1 MMPDRKPPH
10 EQLTVKDNGLTST
23 QEVLYQ
29 QEFKKAD
36 QATQKNN
43 SRKKWKINHS
53 IEPSCAK
60 GAQGGFFYFIIE
72 RNNFI

>member
-1 MMPDRKPPH
+1 MPDRKPPH

-36 QATQKNN
+36 QVTQKNN
-43 SRKKWKINHS
+43 SRKK
-53 IEPSCAK
+53 
-60 GAQGGFFYFIIE
+60 
-72 RNNFI
+72 

>member
-1 MMPDRKPPH
+1 MPDRKPPH

-36 QATQKNN
+36 KATSKNN
-43 SRKKWKINHS
+43 QQKR
-53 IEPSCAK
+53 
-60 GAQGGFFYFIIE
+60 
-72 RNNFI
+72 